1 MKRINY
7 ESDFVLQVRL
17 PEEVIGNDFRIEL
30 TTNGTNIYVASRIN
44 GDFSANI
51 VEGVNP
57 NEYSIILRRHGLGCG
72 RLRMKVYAYYKNVNS
87 PDGKIQEVV
96 PLTNL
101 DVELWAKAT
110 DDAEI
115 PTIEI
120 KSGGWG
126 VYDDTE
132 LRKLTLDTRDEAF
145 KRINVLNEYADGI
158 KNSLDVVSATVDLL
172 TNQINTKQDKL
183 VSKTNI
189 KTING
194 QSVLGSGN
202 IEIKEYD
209 EDKVNAL
216 VNDLLAPIYTAL
228 TNAGTILEEHTA
240 QINLRATEESVA
252 IRCLAL
258 NQRIINIAQTVDNNK
273 TELNDR
279 ILELSDNTGI
289 MFNALSA
296 ELGYRPTKAEVDTTI
311 KNAITN
317 TLNTVV

>member
-115 PTIEI
+115 PMIEI

-132 LRKLTLDTRDEAF
+132 LRELTLATREEAF
-145 KRINVLNEYADGI
+145 KRI
-158 KNSLDVVSATVDLL
+158 
-172 TNQINTKQDKL
+172 
-183 VSKTNI
+183 
-189 KTING
+189 
-194 QSVLGSGN
+194 
-202 IEIKEYD
+202 
-209 EDKVNAL
+209 
-216 VNDLLAPIYTAL
+216 IY
-228 TNAGTILEEHTA
+228 
-240 QINLRATEESVA
+240 
-252 IRCLAL
+252 
-258 NQRIINIAQTVDNNK
+258 IAQTVVNNK

-279 ILELSDNTGI
+279 ILELSNNTDM
-289 MFNALSA
+289 MFNTISA
-296 ELGYRPTKAEVDTTI
+296 ELGYRPTKDEVDTTI